1 MKLEINKDEA
11 FLKFSVDENNQ
22 LQVSY
27 GFNMDAPMDMEGKV
41 SDERFDAIMTA
52 VTLMAGV
59 VTCVKEY
66 PQQTM
71 DIGEAAIDCGDFD
84 LDLLTNAETQE
95 MLDNL
100 SDEELELLF
109 TPTEGMQ

>member
-1 MKLEINKDEA
+1 MKLELKKDEA

-27 GFNMDAPMDMEGKV
+27 GFNMDSPMDLEGKV
-41 SDERFDAIMTA
+41 SQERYDVIMSAIA
-52 VTLMAGV
+52 LMAGV
-59 VTCVKEY
+59 VTCVKQY
-66 PQQTM
+66 PEQTM
-71 DIGEAAIDCGDFD
+71 EIGETAIDVGDFD
-84 LDLLTNAETQE
+84 VDLLLNNQTQE

-100 SDEELELLF
+100 SEEELTLLF

>member
-1 MKLEINKDEA
+1 MKLELKKDEA
-11 FLKFSVDENNQ
+11 FLKFSVDEKNQ

-27 GFNMDAPMDMEGKV
+27 GFNMDSPVDLEGKV
-41 SDERFDAIMTA
+41 SEERFDAIMSA
-52 VTLMAGV
+52 IALMAGV
-59 VTCVKEY
+59 ITCVKEY

-71 DIGEAAIDCGDFD
+71 DIGETAIDVGDFD
-84 LDLLTNAETQE
+84 LDLLVNEQTQE

-100 SDEELELLF
+100 SEEELKLLF